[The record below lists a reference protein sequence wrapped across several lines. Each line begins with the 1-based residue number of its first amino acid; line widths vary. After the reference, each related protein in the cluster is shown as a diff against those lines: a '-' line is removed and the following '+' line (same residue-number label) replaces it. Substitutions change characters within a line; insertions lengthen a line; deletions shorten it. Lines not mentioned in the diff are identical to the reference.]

1 MHERWMNMTPEQRE
15 AFIQQ
20 RREGLDATAI
30 AAGAGIVKN
39 AMTVRQKRR
48 KPSE

>member
-20 RREGLDATAI
+20 RREGFGRHGRPLRLA
-30 AAGAGIVKN
+30 
-39 AMTVRQKRR
+39 R
-48 KPSE
+48 SS